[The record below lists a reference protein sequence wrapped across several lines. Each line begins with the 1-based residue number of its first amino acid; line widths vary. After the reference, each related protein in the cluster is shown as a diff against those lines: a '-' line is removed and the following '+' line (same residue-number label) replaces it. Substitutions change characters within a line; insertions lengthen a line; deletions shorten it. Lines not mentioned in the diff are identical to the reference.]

1 MGTTQ
6 QPNEA
11 QNPPGSSGM
20 HVLSA
25 LSRVVGA
32 AMLLSTQL
40 AHSFLGV
47 EPNTELLGIGFALLS
62 GKDGIEFIKLVFGRS

>member
-6 QPNEA
+6 QPREPL
-11 QNPPGSSGM
+11 NPPGSNGT
-20 HVLSA
+20 HLLSA

-40 AHSFLGV
+40 AHSFMGV
-47 EPNTELLGIGFALLS
+47 QPNTELLGIGFALLS
-62 GKDGIEFIKLVFGRS
+62 GKDGIEFLKLIFGRS